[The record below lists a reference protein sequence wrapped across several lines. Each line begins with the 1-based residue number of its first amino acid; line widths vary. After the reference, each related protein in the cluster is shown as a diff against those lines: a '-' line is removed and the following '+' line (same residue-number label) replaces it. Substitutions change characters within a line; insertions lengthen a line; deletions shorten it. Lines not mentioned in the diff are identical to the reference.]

1 MISPHL
7 LSPLD
12 DNVISVLTAYR
23 GYRLKVETILRT
35 QLNPRLNK
43 LQCQLAITKYH
54 YEQKTIEWID
64 QQIIMLED
72 LLRQNGCLQN
82 ISLDREISILRMGS
96 NAAIVAVAAETSGRV
111 TVDDA
116 LEVNQ
121 SSAEVERNGVLPEYS
136 ENASTDSVAAAA
148 HRSSSPMSS
157 TSSADP
163 ISNSNHDDDN
173 DNSSDLLV
181 SPTSPSSV
189 SLTLTPEQI
198 DTAAPSSSVS
208 LSRERAQENSV
219 SRGTPS
225 THQLPTYYQQQQD
238 TRQQRQEDHQRHE
251 YSGPEAPPAYFR

>member
-1 MISPHL
+1 
-7 LSPLD
+7 
-12 DNVISVLTAYR
+12 VISVLTAYR

-121 SSAEVERNGVLPEYS
+121 STADVERNGVLPEYS
-136 ENASTDSVAAAA
+136 ENASTDSVAV
-148 HRSSSPMSS
+148 HRSSSPVSTTSS
-157 TSSADP
+157 TDP
-163 ISNSNHDDDN
+163 IDN
-173 DNSSDLLV
+173 RTHGGDSPVSPASSSSV
-181 SPTSPSSV
+181 SPTLS
-189 SLTLTPEQI
+189 PEQI

-208 LSRERAQENSV
+208 LLGRRSQENSV
-219 SRGTPS
+219 SRGIPS
-225 THQLPTYYQQQQD
+225 TYQLPTYYQQQQD
-238 TRQQRQEDHQRHE
+238 TRQQQDHQRHE